1 MFQNDASYGI
11 VTPSFRDV
19 KDLDL
24 FKSQILND
32 LDAAIEFS
40 DLSNI
45 MDINI
50 SRVIG
55 NPFGLLLKNKI
66 VMPDTPRHFYFS
78 QKINKLMFNKKSF
91 SILVLGG
98 GYGGLIRMVSRLKK
112 KLTYYSVD
120 LPEGCLIQY
129 YFLKKCGLKP
139 KIIDNISEIKKNT
152 INIIPYENSLKLLRK
167 IKNVDI
173 VFNSRSFSEMSSDV
187 LNRYFKII
195 NQTLKPL
202 YIYHE
207 NSNYLL
213 FPKSERHIEILGKNF
228 GFNKSLYF
236 LKNINISPFS
246 GGSGRYREF
255 LYKRK

>member
-1 MFQNDASYGI
+1 
-11 VTPSFRDV
+11 
-19 KDLDL
+19 
-24 FKSQILND
+24 
-32 LDAAIEFS
+32 
-40 DLSNI
+40 
-45 MDINI
+45 
-50 SRVIG
+50 
-55 NPFGLLLKNKI
+55 
-66 VMPDTPRHFYFS
+66 
-78 QKINKLMFNKKSF
+78 
-91 SILVLGG
+91 
-98 GYGGLIRMVSRLKK
+98 MVSRLKK

-236 LKNINISPFS
+236 LKILIYHLFQVDLADIENFCIKENKMKKNYKNLWRKSLKIIPGGNGLLSKRPERFLLTVGLPTTINLKMHLCGIYKIKNI
-246 GGSGRYREF
+246 
-255 LYKRK
+255 